1 MCMWARAGM
10 CVYASACAFVCMH
23 MCVFV
28 VGQEGQV
35 LAWFILFGFIDG
47 DVTREG
53 GKEGTREHLVMGA
66 RAMGLMEAR
75 VHGREASGST
85 TQGL

>member
-1 MCMWARAGM
+1 MCACGRVRA
-10 CVYASACAFVCMH
+10 CVCMQVH
-23 MCVFV
+23 VRLCACICVCLWWGRRSF
-28 VGQEGQV
+28 
-35 LAWFILFGFIDG
+35 LAWFILFGFLDG